1 MTNSS
6 VLFVKLNQQN
16 HIMEIKMNK
25 YTKYIVNVLAVV
37 SLVALSACGQKNVF
51 KKQITTHGYQFNEET
66 VQLVPE
72 GSSREQVLLSLGTPN
87 TTQIQQDGTETFY
100 YISQTKSRATAFL
113 QPKITDQKIM
123 AVYLGEDDTVSRI
136 AYYGLEDG
144 KVFDFISRVTPSGGK
159 ELDFITQLL
168 GAASTVVNPFGG

>member
-1 MTNSS
+1 MKNYSKLLIRVIAVIS
-6 VLFVKLNQQN
+6 V
-16 HIMEIKMNK
+16 
-25 YTKYIVNVLAVV
+25 A
-37 SLVALSACGQKNVF
+37 SLTACGSKNVF
-51 KKQITTHGYQFNEET
+51 QKQVTTHGYQFNEET
-66 VQLVPE
+66 VQLVPV

-87 TTQIQQDGTETFY
+87 TTQIQRDGTETFY

-113 QPKITDQKIM
+113 QPKIIDQKVM

-144 KVFDFISRVTPSGGK
+144 KVFDSVARVTPSGGK